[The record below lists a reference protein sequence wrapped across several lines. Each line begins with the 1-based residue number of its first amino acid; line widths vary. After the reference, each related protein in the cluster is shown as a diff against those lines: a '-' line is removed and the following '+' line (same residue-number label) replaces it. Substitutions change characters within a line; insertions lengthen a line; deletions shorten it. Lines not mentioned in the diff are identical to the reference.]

1 MKKNKKEYG
10 TYLKDISLLEEEEIN
25 NLEHKKEDHYHGIHH
40 FDDRGQH
47 DHIEKNEF
55 KLSIEFK
62 MSRRRLIYKMVLTS
76 VFLALTATV
85 SAIDIFFEK
94 IALPV
99 GSGQLWIDFRFLD
112 IAFICIS
119 IATLGP
125 IFSSIIGFLNPFI
138 HFAIH
143 GGEHG
148 IWSTT
153 IEAPQNILIV
163 WMVWAVFNVFFNN
176 SPIHRDTDK
185 TKARFKRFVPIPVM
199 IILASVIS
207 TGMFILGMYLDGLT
221 SSHNHIHEH
230 SIQLFHEEHH
240 HSDGKLENVTD
251 INFFIL
257 LSIFAWNMLR
267 YTVAFSI
274 FSIVEW
280 RMRPI
285 NHRYK

>member
-1 MKKNKKEYG
+1 MKKNKKEI
-10 TYLKDISLLEEEEIN
+10 TSYLEN
-25 NLEHKKEDHYHGIHH
+25 FNLIEDELSKKEHIKEDHYHGIHH
-40 FDDRGQH
+40 FDEKGQH

-55 KLSIEFK
+55 KLSLEFK
-62 MSRRRLIYKMVLTS
+62 MIRRKLIYKMVLTS

-125 IFSSIIGFLNPFI
+125 IFASIIGLLNPFI

-148 IWSTT
+148 IWTT
-153 IEAPQNILIV
+153 VIEAPQNVLII
-163 WMVWAVFNVFFNN
+163 WMVWLIFNVIFNN
-176 SPIHRDTDK
+176 SPIHRDTNK
-185 TKARFKRFVPIPVM
+185 TQARFKRFMPIPIM
-199 IILASVIS
+199 IILASLIT
-207 TGMFILGMYLDGLT
+207 TGMFIIGMYLNEIT
-221 SSHNHIHEH
+221 SSHTHRSLE
-230 SIQLFHEEHH
+230 LFHEGEKHEN
-240 HSDGKLENVTD
+240 KLEHLSQLNVY
-251 INFFIL
+251 IVLAI
-257 LSIFAWNMLR
+257 IAWNILR

>member
-1 MKKNKKEYG
+1 MKNKEKEYG
-10 TYLKDISLLEEEEIN
+10 TYLKDISLNEEEEISKK
-25 NLEHKKEDHYHGIHH
+25 EHRKEDHYHGIHH
-40 FDDRGQH
+40 FDSKGGH
-47 DHIEKNEF
+47 DHIEKDEF
-55 KLSIEFK
+55 KLSIEFR

-85 SAIDIFFEK
+85 SALDILFEK

-125 IFSSIIGFLNPFI
+125 IFSSIIGLLNPFI
-138 HFAIH
+138 HFAMH
-143 GGEHG
+143 GGDHG
-148 IWSTT
+148 IWSTV
-153 IEAPQNILIV
+153 IEAPQNVLIV
-163 WMVWAVFNVFFNN
+163 WMVWLVFNVLFNN
-176 SPIHRDTDK
+176 SPIHRETDK
-185 TKARFKRFVPIPVM
+185 IKSRFKRFAPIPLM
-199 IILASVIS
+199 IIFASIIT

-221 SSHNHIHEH
+221 TNSHHVHEH
-230 SIQLFHEEHH
+230 SISLFHEGHD
-240 HSDGKLENVTD
+240 HSDGKLENVAD
-251 INFFIL
+251 INFVIGI
-257 LSIFAWNMLR
+257 SIFAWNILR
-267 YTVAFSI
+267 YSVAFSI

>member
-1 MKKNKKEYG
+1 MKKNKKEI
-10 TYLKDISLLEEEEIN
+10 TSYLEN
-25 NLEHKKEDHYHGIHH
+25 FNLIEDELSKKEHIKEDHYHGIHH
-40 FDDRGQH
+40 FDEKGQH

-55 KLSIEFK
+55 KLSLEFK
-62 MSRRRLIYKMVLTS
+62 MIRRKLIYKMVLTS

-125 IFSSIIGFLNPFI
+125 IFASIIGLLNPFI

-148 IWSTT
+148 IWTT
-153 IEAPQNILIV
+153 VIEAPQNVLII
-163 WMVWAVFNVFFNN
+163 WMVWLIFNVIFNN
-176 SPIHRDTDK
+176 SPIHRDTNK
-185 TKARFKRFVPIPVM
+185 TQARFKRFMPIPIM
-199 IILASVIS
+199 IILASLIT
-207 TGMFILGMYLDGLT
+207 TGMFIIGMYLNEIT
-221 SSHNHIHEH
+221 SSHTHRSLE
-230 SIQLFHEEHH
+230 LFHECEKHEN
-240 HSDGKLENVTD
+240 KLEHLSQLNVY
-251 INFFIL
+251 IVLAI
-257 LSIFAWNMLR
+257 IAWNILR